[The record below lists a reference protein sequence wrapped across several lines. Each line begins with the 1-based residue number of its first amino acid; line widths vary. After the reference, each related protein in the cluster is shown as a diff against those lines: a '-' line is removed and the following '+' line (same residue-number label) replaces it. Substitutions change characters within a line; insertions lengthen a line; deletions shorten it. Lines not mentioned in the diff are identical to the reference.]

1 MVLLSYKGSINM
13 KKIITFFKQETVLCI
28 ACILA
33 IISAFIVPPDAEYL
47 TYIDFRTLGLLFCLM
62 TVMAGFQEIG
72 AFQKLAQGMLSKV
85 HRMRQLVPILILL
98 CFFSSMLMT
107 NDVALITFVP
117 FTFIVL
123 GLAGEG
129 AKQKH
134 MIPVVVMQTV
144 AANLGSM
151 LTPIGNP
158 QNLYLY
164 GISEMSLGAFLLLML
179 PYTAVSCIL
188 LLLWSIWYTRKENA
202 ALTVTFPKQSESLNR
217 RELVIYTVLFILS
230 LLTVAR
236 IIQWWITLVIVLIVA
251 FVTDRKVL
259 CKVDYSLLVTFAG
272 FFVFI
277 GNMGRIPVFRDF
289 LENMIA
295 GHEAVTAIIS
305 SQVISNVPAALLLSG
320 FTDNFKALIIG
331 TNLGGLGTL
340 IASMAS
346 LISFKLIGRECAGI
360 KGKYLLYFTAVNLLF
375 LAVLVT
381 LYFVIA

>member
-1 MVLLSYKGSINM
+1 MQ
-13 KKIITFFKQETVLCI
+13 KIITFFKQETVLCI

-33 IISAFIVPPDAEYL
+33 VISAFFVPPDAQYL
-47 TYIDFRTLGLLFCLM
+47 EYIDFRTLGLLFCLM
-62 TVMAGFQEIG
+62 AVMAGLQEIG
-72 AFQKLAQGMLSKV
+72 VFRKLAQGMLSNV
-85 HRMRQLVPILILL
+85 RSMRQLVPILILL

-123 GLAGEG
+123 DLAGAG
-129 AKQKH
+129 AKEKH
-134 MIPVVVMQTV
+134 MIPIVVMQTI

-151 LTPIGNP
+151 FTPIGNP

-164 GISEMSLGAFLLLML
+164 GISEMPLGQFLRLML

-188 LLLWSIWYTRKENA
+188 LLAWSFWYTRKESTEFKVNFSGQSDPVSRKK
-202 ALTVTFPKQSESLNR
+202 LTVYL
-217 RELVIYTVLFILS
+217 LLFLLS

-236 IIQWWITLVIVLIVA
+236 VIRWEITLVILIVLVL
-251 FVTDRKVL
+251 VTDHKVL
-259 CKVDYSLLVTFAG
+259 RRVDYSLLVTFIG

-289 LENMIA
+289 LESMIA
-295 GHEAVTAIIS
+295 GHEVVTAVVS

-320 FTDNFKALIIG
+320 FTEKYASLIVG

-346 LISFKLIGRECAGI
+346 LISFKFIGKEQTGI
-360 KGKYLLYFTAVNLLF
+360 KGKYLLWFTAANLVF
-375 LAVLVT
+375 LAVLMGV
-381 LYFVIA
+381 YFIIG